1 MCQLTLLSELT
12 LTNWSNL
19 MTRHYL
25 TSLDGDS
32 RKMLEQRAREATR
45 PSVPVTRGKW
55 PFSVD
60 TTQSNRVSKQ
70 DETAPSDK
78 PSANDD

>member
-1 MCQLTLLSELT
+1 
-12 LTNWSNL
+12 

-45 PSVPVTRGKW
+45 PVVPVARGRW
-55 PFSVD
+55 PFSVEVSPG
-60 TTQSNRVSKQ
+60 TRVSRA
-70 DETAPSDK
+70 DDTAPSDK